1 VNDLYRDQ
9 KKYEEYA
16 YVLDYLE
23 RGRPGAP
30 RTPHTSA
37 GIIQMVGESYFT
49 LLEASPKIN
58 AEYNPRDRIF
68 VGKGDRAL
76 VSHIIG
82 RVAYSELTSSA
93 KAELPGV
100 VEIIVRSSEPFF
112 VNFFNTSQ
120 SVTPRMHSLELIP
133 GIGKRLMFQILD
145 IRERA
150 AFQNFEDVEK
160 RVGLKD
166 PAALVSKRVLEELSQ
181 EEKYLLFT
189 RPSAEHTYPV

>member
-1 VNDLYRDQ
+1 VNILYRDQ

-23 RGRPGAP
+23 HGRPGAP
-30 RTPHTSA
+30 RTPHSSS
-37 GIIQMVGESYFT
+37 GVIQMVGESYFT
-49 LLEASPKIN
+49 LLEASPKID

-68 VGKGDRAL
+68 VGKGDRGL

-82 RVAYSELTSSA
+82 RVTYSELTNSA

-100 VEIIVRSSEPFF
+100 VEIIVRASEPFF

-145 IRERA
+145 LREKAPFTSFRDI
-150 AFQNFEDVEK
+150 EE
-160 RVGLKD
+160 RVNLKD
-166 PAALVSKRVLEELSQ
+166 PAAQLAKRVLEELSQ

-189 RPSAEHTYPV
+189 RPSADHVYQQ